1 MKKLAIITTH
11 PIQYQI
17 PLFKKLKKSKIKAHV
32 FFASR
37 HGLSSN
43 EIDHE
48 FKVKVNWKI
57 NQNLTSKYKNFFS
70 PNQKFS
76 INDFRLSFSGLEK
89 HFIKN
94 KYDAVLL
101 CGWNKLIYLKAFFL
115 AKKLKIK
122 TILRVETNLNL
133 QISPIKKNIK
143 YFILKYLFKY
153 IDYFLYIG
161 ILNKFFFLKHGVP
174 SKKLFSSPYCVDN
187 EYFKKKKIKKT
198 KLKKKLNLN
207 YKIIILY
214 VGKFIER
221 KKPLDYLE
229 LTKKFIHNKQVHFVM
244 IGNGDLMHDCKKF
257 IKNNFLNNVSIIGFK
272 NQNELKNYYHI
283 SDLLVITSKYETW
296 GLVINEAMASGLPVI
311 ATKQCGATEDL
322 IKNAKT
328 GYLYN
333 HYELNKL
340 FSNFNKFLNKID
352 LKKKIKK
359 NIQIKIKNYN
369 YEQTISSLKKILNDK

>member
-1 MKKLAIITTH
+1 
-11 PIQYQI
+11 
-17 PLFKKLKKSKIKAHV
+17 
-32 FFASR
+32 
-37 HGLSSN
+37 
-43 EIDHE
+43 
-48 FKVKVNWKI
+48 
-57 NQNLTSKYKNFFS
+57 
-70 PNQKFS
+70 
-76 INDFRLSFSGLEK
+76 
-89 HFIKN
+89 
-94 KYDAVLL
+94 
-101 CGWNKLIYLKAFFL
+101 
-115 AKKLKIK
+115 
-122 TILRVETNLNL
+122 L
-133 QISPIKKNIK
+133 QISPIKRSIK
-143 YFILKYLFKY
+143 YFILKHFFKY

-161 ILNKFFFLKHGVP
+161 ILNKNFFLEHGVP
-174 SKKLFSSPYCVDN
+174 SKKLFISPYCVDN
-187 EYFKKKKIKKT
+187 EYFKKKKINKN

-229 LTKKFIHNKQVHFVM
+229 LAKRFIHNKQVHFVM

-257 IKNNFLNNVSIIGFK
+257 IKKNFLDNVSIIGFK

-283 SDLLVITSKYETW
+283 SDLLIITSKYETW

-333 HYELNKL
+333 HYELDKL

-359 NIQIKIKNYN
+359 NIQLKINNYN